1 MEKQLQEQPMLENIC
16 KSIRRDV
23 LRMMHKSHSSH
34 IGGCFSV
41 TEILVTLYFKILN
54 VDPKNFVNDER
65 DILLLSKAHSSA
77 ALYAIL
83 AEKGFFPKEYL
94 QTYYQDD
101 GKLPG
106 HLNKKSTPGIE
117 FSFGSLGHGLSVGC
131 GMALGNKR
139 MNNPGKIFVVLGDGE
154 CNEGSIWEAAM
165 FASHHK
171 LSNLTAVID
180 YNKIQSF
187 GSTNEVINQEPISD
201 KWKSFGWKVL
211 EIDGHDHNELL
222 NAFNLPHEN
231 SPKMIIAHTVKGK
244 GVSFMENSLDWH
256 YKSPDDE
263 QLKLALKELE

>member
-1 MEKQLQEQPMLENIC
+1 MIFEDIC

-23 LRMMHKSHSSH
+23 ATMMHKSYSSH
-34 IGGCFSV
+34 IGGCYSV
-41 TEILVTLYFKILN
+41 TEILVTLYFEILN
-54 VDPKNFVNDER
+54 IDPKNPRKDDR

-83 AEKGFFPKEYL
+83 SKRGFFPKEIL
-94 QTYYQDD
+94 DTYYQD
-101 GKLPG
+101 GGQLPG
-106 HLNKKSTPGIE
+106 HLDKEAVPGIE
-117 FSFGSLGHGLSVGC
+117 FSFGSLGHGLSVGV
-131 GMALGNKR
+131 GMALANKR
-139 MNNPGKIFVVLGDGE
+139 MNNPGRIFVILGDGE
-154 CNEGSIWEAAM
+154 CNEGSVWEAAM
-165 FASHHK
+165 FAPHHK

-187 GSTNEVINQEPISD
+187 GATNEVINQEPIFD

-211 EIDGHDHNELL
+211 EINGHDHHALL
-222 NAFNLPHEN
+222 NAFNSPHEN
-231 SPKMIIAHTVKGK
+231 LPKVIIANTVKGK

>member
-54 VDPKNFVNDER
+54 VNPKNFVDDKR

-106 HLNKKSTPGIE
+106 HLNKKSAPGIE

-256 YKSPDDE
+256 Y
-263 QLKLALKELE
+263 

>member
-1 MEKQLQEQPMLENIC
+1 
-16 KSIRRDV
+16 
-23 LRMMHKSHSSH
+23 
-34 IGGCFSV
+34 
-41 TEILVTLYFKILN
+41 
-54 VDPKNFVNDER
+54 
-65 DILLLSKAHSSA
+65 
-77 ALYAIL
+77 
-83 AEKGFFPKEYL
+83 
-94 QTYYQDD
+94 
-101 GKLPG
+101 
-106 HLNKKSTPGIE
+106 
-117 FSFGSLGHGLSVGC
+117 
-131 GMALGNKR
+131 
-139 MNNPGKIFVVLGDGE
+139 
-154 CNEGSIWEAAM
+154 M

-244 GVSFMENSLDWH
+244 GVSFMENSLAWH

>member
-16 KSIRRDV
+16 KSVRRDV
-23 LRMMHKSHSSH
+23 LRMMHKSYSSH

-54 VDPKNFVNDER
+54 VNPKNFVDDKR

-106 HLNKKSTPGIE
+106 HLNKKSAPGIE

-154 CNEGSIWEAAM
+154 CNEGSVWEAAM
-165 FASHHK
+165 FAPHH
-171 LSNLTAVID
+171 
-180 YNKIQSF
+180 NK
-187 GSTNEVINQEPISD
+187 
-201 KWKSFGWKVL
+201 
-211 EIDGHDHNELL
+211 
-222 NAFNLPHEN
+222 
-231 SPKMIIAHTVKGK
+231 
-244 GVSFMENSLDWH
+244 
-256 YKSPDDE
+256 
-263 QLKLALKELE
+263 